1 MPTMSCRR
9 RTKTLYTANMP
20 QQTIPLP
27 EQFKAFVH
35 KEKLFSSKDK
45 LLLAVSGG
53 VDSVVLCE
61 LCKRAGF
68 DFVIAHCNFQLREE
82 ESARD
87 EAFVRSL
94 GAAYGKSVLVQ
105 HFDTE
110 RIAYEKKW
118 SIQVAAREL
127 RYSWFAALIAGGS
140 DEGQAVADWI
150 VTAHH
155 ADDNLETSLM
165 NFFKG
170 TGITGLRGM
179 LPRQQRIVR
188 PLLFARKAALM
199 QFAAEQQLA
208 WVEDSSNASDK
219 YTRNYFRHQ
228 LIPGLQ
234 QVFPQAAENILNNLK
249 RFREVEQLYQQA
261 ADKHKEKLLEK
272 RGHEIHIPILKWKK
286 AIPLETITYEIIKDY
301 GFTPRQTGEV
311 IQLMDA
317 VTGSWIQS
325 ARFRMIRNRN
335 WMIITPLAPGQ
346 ASAVVIEEGDR
357 QILSAIGE
365 LQLKRLAAGS
375 PLSGSPLVA
384 QLDADKVRFPL
395 LLRKQKQGD
404 YFYPLGM
411 SKKKKIGRF
420 LSDLKTPLPER
431 ENTWVIEMDKK
442 LLWVVGKR
450 IDDRFKITPATRNI
464 LQITIAANRNAAH
477 G

>member
-1 MPTMSCRR
+1 
-9 RTKTLYTANMP
+9 MP
-20 QQTIPLP
+20 QQTISLP
-27 EQFKAFVH
+27 EQFKAFIQ
-35 KEKLFSSKDK
+35 KERLFSPKDK

-61 LCKRAGF
+61 LCQQAGF
-68 DFVIAHCNFQLREE
+68 DFVIAHCNFQLRGE
-82 ESARD
+82 ESTRD
-87 EAFVRSL
+87 EAFVRTL
-94 GAAYGKSVLVQ
+94 AASYGKPVLVK

-110 RIAYEKKW
+110 AVACEKKW

-127 RYSWFAALIAGGS
+127 RYSWFAALVAPGG
-140 DEGQAVADWI
+140 EEQTIADWI

-170 TGITGLRGM
+170 TGIAGLRGM

-188 PLLFARKAALM
+188 PLLFARKAALL
-199 QFAAEQQLA
+199 QFAAEQRLA

-234 QVFPQAAENILNNLK
+234 QVFPQAAENIYNNLK

-261 ADKHKEKLLEK
+261 VNRHKEKLLEK
-272 RGHEIHIPILKWKK
+272 RADEIHIPILKWKK
-286 AIPLETITYEIIKDY
+286 AVPLETITYEIIKDY

-325 ARFRMIRNRN
+325 PGFRIIRNRN
-335 WMIITPLAPGQ
+335 WMLITPLALEH
-346 ASAVVIEEGDR
+346 ASAVVIEEADR
-357 QILSAIGE
+357 QILFAMGE
-365 LQLKRLAAGS
+365 LQLKRVAAG
-375 PLSGSPLVA
+375 LSLSSSSLVA
-384 QLDADKVRFPL
+384 QLDADRIRFPL
-395 LLRKQKQGD
+395 LLRRQKQGD

-411 SKKKKIGRF
+411 AKKKKLGRF

-431 ENTWVIEMDKK
+431 ENTWIIEMDKK

-450 IDDRFKITPATRNI
+450 IDDRFKITAATRNI
-464 LQITIAANRNAAH
+464 LQITFTASRNAAH
-477 G
+477 E